1 MIAEDGNLV
10 SKVWAADEL
19 VLLPGKR
26 FEVLVQGGRVG
37 TYELRTLF
45 YNQGKQGDQYPP
57 RRLATLTVQG
67 PAQPAVALPTRLVP
81 FVDLR
86 SVPMPSAASLSSLRT
101 MRLTSSLSTLSSS
114 IWIGSISGCS
124 LALLK
129 SG

>member
-19 VLLPGKR
+19 VLPPGKR